1 MSDKDKRDSPSESDY
16 FDLVYSGEIVP
27 GSNLEQVKQ
36 RVAAT
41 FKLDAA
47 AAQQLFS
54 GEPMR
59 LKRGIDKSSAEGIM
73 QRLADAGAVAKL
85 IPVAEESTA
94 SQSTQPLSLAPLGA
108 DVLQV
113 ADRSDQ
119 QIVPLPDL
127 NHLTVEP
134 IGSDILKQAELPKV
148 KAVNPDISKL
158 ALQ

>member
-1 MSDKDKRDSPSESDY
+1 MSDRDKRDY
-16 FDLVYSGEIVP
+16 FDLVYSGEIAP

-41 FKLDAA
+41 FKLDPA

-59 LKRGIDKSSAEGIM
+59 LKRGIDKSSAERIL

-85 IPVAEESTA
+85 IPVAEESTS
-94 SQSTQPLSLAPLGA
+94 SQSTQSLSIAPLGA
-108 DVLQV
+108 DVLDA

-119 QIVPLPDL
+119 QFVPMPDL
-127 NHLTVEP
+127 DHLNVEP
-134 IGSDILKQAELPKV
+134 IGSDILRQGELPTV
-148 KAVNPDISKL
+148 KALNPDTSKL
-158 ALQ
+158 ALK